1 VISAIVPTFNRAELL
16 VRALRSIAAQTLRP
30 DEVWVVDDGSTDG
43 TAERVAREFPSVRC
57 VRQENRGVSA
67 ARNRGIA
74 SARGEWLA
82 FLDSDDEWQPTKLEE
97 QMDALGRS
105 PGARFCHTDE
115 IWIRNGRRVN
125 PGRRH
130 AKRGGWIFRDC
141 LPLCAISPSAAL
153 MHRSVIERVGPFDE
167 SLAACE
173 DYDMW
178 LRVCCRYP
186 VVLAKEPLVVKHG
199 GHAGQLST
207 TTWGLDRFRIRAL
220 EKILEEGELTPAD
233 RLAAQGTLAEKLRVF
248 SAGAARRGRCSEA
261 AGYERRLERLER
273 ELAEAGPA

>member
-199 GHAGQLST
+199 GHADQLST